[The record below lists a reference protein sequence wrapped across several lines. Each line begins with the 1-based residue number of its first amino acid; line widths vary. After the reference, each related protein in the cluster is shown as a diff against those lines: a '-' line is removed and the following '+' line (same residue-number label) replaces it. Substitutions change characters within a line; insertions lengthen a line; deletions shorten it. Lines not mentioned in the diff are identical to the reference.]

1 MPLPYFLCW
10 SWRQA
15 TNCFANYKS
24 HLSTKHVT
32 FLERAKFPSDAP
44 SDDHPTT
51 PKPLHKHLK
60 LRTQKSKM
68 LLRISVPTANPTT
81 SKCTQIATK
90 PCNFSQIN
98 WTHYIYNSIY
108 CNHLNWNQLF
118 AKSHQLINCSKLAN
132 SNYHELRPSNW
143 PAYTIKS
150 SCERTPSWCS
160 TNTSTDLSTDLR
172 KQTCIPLTAC
182 NLL

>member
-15 TNCFANYKS
+15 IICFAS
-24 HLSTKHVT
+24 FQSSLWTKHVT

-51 PKPLHKHLK
+51 PKPLHQHLK

-68 LLRISVPTANPTT
+68 LLRISVTTANPTT

-90 PCNFSQIN
+90 PCNFNQII
-98 WTHYIYNSIY
+98 WTHYIYNSIS
-108 CNHLNWNQLF
+108 CNHINLNQLF
-118 AKSHQLINCSKLAN
+118 AKSHQLVNCRQLAN
-132 SNYHELRPSNW
+132 PTYHKLWPSNW
-143 PAYTIKS
+143 PVYNIQR
-150 SCERTPSWCS
+150 SCGRTPSWCS
-160 TNTSTDLSTDLR
+160 YTSTDLSTDLR
-172 KQTCIPLTAC
+172 KQNLYPLKAYD
-182 NLL
+182 LL

>member
-15 TNCFANYKS
+15 TICFANHKS
-24 HLSTKHVT
+24 PLWTKHVT
-32 FLERAKFPSDAP
+32 SLERAKFPSDAP

-60 LRTQKSKM
+60 LSTQKSKM
-68 LLRISVPTANPTT
+68 LLRISVTKANPTT

-90 PCNFSQIN
+90 PCNFNQIN
-98 WTHYIYNSIY
+98 WTHYIYNSIS
-108 CNHLNWNQLF
+108 CNHINWNQLF
-118 AKSHQLINCSKLAN
+118 AKSHQLVNCSQTCKSKL
-132 SNYHELRPSNW
+132 SNW
-143 PAYTIKS
+143 SVYNIQS
-150 SCERTPSWCS
+150 SCGRTPSWCS

-172 KQTCIPLTAC
+172 KQNMYPLKAC
-182 NLL
+182 DLL